1 MEQNIYY
8 IFLQFMHFLWVL
20 IYLKLN
26 NISLGIEQVI
36 GMFYVLMDICTGR
49 VYFRLSYDIDK

>member
-1 MEQNIYY
+1 MEQRFIAFFAIYAN
-8 IFLQFMHFLWVL
+8 FLWVL

-26 NISLGIEQVI
+26 NISLGNKGVR
-36 GMFYVLMDICTGR
+36 GMFYVLMEICIGR